1 MKHNIPMQEKLNKLL
16 EEQNKNYLSNTK
28 NSFTKHKT
36 ATKVMPGGN
45 TRTTQWMDPYPFFVD
60 KAEGMYIYDIDENKY
75 LDFMLNA
82 TTLILGHAN
91 PKIMSA
97 LANQINDGTV
107 YSVPTDGQTKLAN
120 ILVDRIPSMEKV
132 RFTNSGTEA
141 TMMAIMAAR
150 SFTKKTKI
158 AKFEGGYHGTHEH
171 VSVSVYP
178 KKDDLNPE
186 THPGVPEYSY
196 QPPSVLEDV
205 IVLPYNDK
213 DKCETLIT
221 KFKNDLSCIIMEP
234 IVSNFGYLP
243 LDIDFL
249 EFIRNITEE
258 LGIVLIFDEIQSF
271 RVSKGGAQESFG
283 ITPDMTTLGKIIG
296 GGLPVGA
303 FGGKDDI
310 MELFDPT
317 SNNYDIAHAG
327 TFNGNPMTMEAGIAV
342 MSNLNQPDFDYMNSL
357 GEKLRQ
363 RLRSVFDE
371 INLPVQITGFGSL
384 FGINFNKN
392 KIIDYRTFI
401 ENNSQMTKILFSYL
415 RNNEVLLQLKNA
427 GALNVLMGEN
437 EINSFVDTTRDIA
450 TQIKECVNE

>member
-1 MKHNIPMQEKLNKLL
+1 MQDKLNNLL
-16 EEQNKNYLSNTK
+16 EDQNKNYKSRTK
-28 NSFTKHKT
+28 NSFNKHKI
-36 ATKVMPGGN
+36 ATEVMPGGN

-60 KAEGMYIYDIDENKY
+60 KAKGMYIYDIDENKY

-91 PKIMSA
+91 PKIINA
-97 LANQINDGTV
+97 LSNQINDGTV
-107 YSVPTDGQTKLAN
+107 YSVPTDGQTKLAD

-158 AKFEGGYHGTHEH
+158 AKFEGGYHGTHDH

-178 KKDDLNPE
+178 KKGDLNPE
-186 THPGVPEYSY
+186 THPGIPEYSF
-196 QPPSVLEDV
+196 QPPSILDDV

-213 DKCETLIT
+213 EKCESLL
-221 KFKNDLSCIIMEP
+221 KKYKNDLSCIIMEP

-243 LDIDFL
+243 LDLDFL
-249 EFIRNITEE
+249 KFIRNITEE
-258 LGIVLIFDEIQSF
+258 LNIVLIFDEIQSF

-303 FGGKDDI
+303 FGGKESI
-310 MELFDPT
+310 MELFDP
-317 SNNYDIAHAG
+317 SSKKYDIAHAG

-342 MSNLNQPDFDYMNSL
+342 MNALDQPDFDHMNDL

-384 FGINFNKN
+384 FGINFNDN
-392 KIIDYRTFI
+392 EIVDYRTFI
-401 ENNSQMTKILFSYL
+401 ENNSDMTKILFTYL

-427 GALNVLMGEN
+427 GALNVLMTEK
-437 EINSFVDTTRDIA
+437 EIDFFVDTTRDIA
-450 TQIKECVNE
+450 TQIKECIDE